1 MTLWQRWVRQPQ
13 SVFLRKALFQVHLWT
28 GIGLGLYV
36 VVICLSGSVLVYRT
50 ELHSAFSPEPVIV
63 AGAGVPLSIEQLT
76 SAARRVYPGYE
87 IAAVRIGKTANHAA
101 EITVEREGRT
111 TRRLFH
117 PFNGADLGDPVPVG
131 YRLTTWLLDL
141 HDNLLAG
148 ETGRHVNGVGAIGL
162 IVLCLTGAIIW
173 WPGLGSWRRSLTVDL
188 RAHSRRL
195 TWSLHSAFGF
205 WSFAFLFMWG
215 VTGVFLSF
223 QPAIAAV
230 FDLLEPFDASSS
242 VERVVDRI
250 QYWLAYL
257 HFGRLG
263 GRGIPGC
270 GRGLCNSIT
279 KGAWAAFGLV
289 PPLLFVTG
297 GLMWWNRVLRHRAR

>member
-1 MTLWQRWVRQPQ
+1 M
-13 SVFLRKALFQVHLWT
+13 
-28 GIGLGLYV
+28 
-36 VVICLSGSVLVYRT
+36 
-50 ELHSAFSPEPVIV
+50 
-63 AGAGVPLSIEQLT
+63 
-76 SAARRVYPGYE
+76 
-87 IAAVRIGKTANHAA
+87 
-101 EITVEREGRT
+101 EREGRT

-173 WPGLGSWRRSLTVDL
+173 WPGLGNWRRSLIVDL

-195 TWSLHSAFGF
+195 TWSLHSTLGF

-230 FDLLEPFDASSS
+230 FDLLEPFDASSP